1 MAGVWVALLCASLG
15 WLGITLVFNSDKKPK
30 FVTNLCVG
38 ILVVTSMSWMISQ
51 MDSLLTKEVRNE
63 ILGETQENVVY
74 DMLGN
79 NVHDLL
85 YIDQVAGLEN
95 LNKKNADGVK
105 YADIK
110 TPLTK
115 EKWKS
120 LKVNEIV
127 FPDDV
132 KDESKVKWKTLKPT
146 YTIKTEKQKLNCPNA
161 MTVWHG
167 LTCLIHTITDI
178 HLTGGQQY

>member
-1 MAGVWVALLCASLG
+1 MRGNIGC
-15 WLGITLVFNSDKKPK
+15 K
-30 FVTNLCVG
+30 FDELDDFTN
-38 ILVVTSMSWMISQ
+38 W
-51 MDSLLTKEVRNE
+51 DSLLTKEVRNE

-105 YADIK
+105 NADIK

-115 EKWKS
+115 E
-120 LKVNEIV
+120 
-127 FPDDV
+127 
-132 KDESKVKWKTLKPT
+132 
-146 YTIKTEKQKLNCPNA
+146 
-161 MTVWHG
+161 
-167 LTCLIHTITDI
+167 
-178 HLTGGQQY
+178 TGNP